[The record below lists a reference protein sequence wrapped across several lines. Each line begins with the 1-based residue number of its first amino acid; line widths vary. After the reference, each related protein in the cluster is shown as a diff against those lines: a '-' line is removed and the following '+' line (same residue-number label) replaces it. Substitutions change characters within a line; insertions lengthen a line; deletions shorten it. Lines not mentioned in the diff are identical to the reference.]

1 MRRSLAPI
9 CSILALAILLIAP
22 ATSSAYDSG
31 PHADA
36 TVDAMLDEGF
46 TQTGAG
52 VARINN
58 WFVDMYGNASD
69 YPYSGHA
76 DWYKVLLGGAVLN
89 SEDWSDA
96 VVNSAYKSHFDS
108 SVPAS
113 NTTAGIE
120 YEWQRLRTNVFNM
133 VQKAKL
139 HKNPIELL
147 TIIGM
152 SLHTLQDFYS
162 HTNWSEPFG
171 TGIFDAPGWDTKNE
185 GLTPTFWDVMPAVRS
200 AARLYAGG
208 AKHADGTKDIEREHG
223 YWKQDPAKSMAKD
236 DPGRPNYDHA
246 YMATT
251 FATRQ
256 WIQAIRGW
264 LNDPV
269 LWAAAQ
275 KFSQFKSQMDYDK
288 TGSIWMSAYAGHL
301 YGAGEVFKPGN
312 SAKRGAAGSLISLRG
327 VTQNYF
333 EDRGR
338 TIFRKTFER
347 LLPAFDDRPAIV
359 KTDAQAP
366 VPSSR
371 TMQSQERFVR
381 LQVTKMKGIDL
392 GDIGPDDADMFA
404 TATIAGQ
411 RYVSTVIHSHDN
423 FNFSSPYTPYTFTKS
438 ITKGQTFSEP
448 IRDIQV
454 RIKTSTSRWSGTDDS
469 MYLRTSGDTRFE
481 LDKKLYNDFEN
492 GDDDTYSVPIDS
504 VTRTG
509 FSLSDIKYLQIEKA
523 SDGAAGGY
531 KLGGVTIT
539 INGREVVNQPKIE
552 KWLEDNKR
560 TWRAPY
566 TYATGTGFAAPFW
579 IDIWDDD
586 PRIYGSDDHGDLNLY
601 DARDAISDGYVP
613 GSIVPDTTVTGGGK
627 LSGRLNKGGD
637 KARIT
642 YRLSTLETKLPTP
655 PVPPNPPDLTITE
668 VNASQVTVKNIGTGA
683 AGPFIVKVGAS
694 LYIPFGGLAAG
705 AAQTYVYGAG
715 CGGGTAT
722 ADPDNLVGES
732 NEANNSLTTEVIC

>member
-1 MRRSLAPI
+1 MRRSLAPLF
-9 CSILALAILLIAP
+9 SILAFAILLIAP
-22 ATSSAYDSG
+22 GSASAYDSG
-31 PHADA
+31 PHADI
-36 TVDAMLDEGF
+36 TVDAMQDEGF
-46 TQTGAG
+46 SQTAAG
-52 VARINN
+52 VGRINN

-76 DWYKVLLGGAVLN
+76 DWYKVLLGGALGN
-89 SEDWSDA
+89 SEDWSDDI
-96 VVNSAYKSHFDS
+96 VDSAYHSHFDS
-108 SVPAS
+108 SVGLS
-113 NTTAGIE
+113 NSTIGVE
-120 YEWQRLRTNVFNM
+120 HEWQRIRTNVYNM
-133 VQKAKL
+133 VQTAKQ

-162 HTNWSEPFG
+162 HTNWSEPLG
-171 TGIFDAPGWDTKNE
+171 TDVFDAPGWDSRNE
-185 GLTPTFWDVMPAVRS
+185 GLTPTFWDVMQPVRTT
-200 AARLYAGG
+200 AHLYAGG
-208 AKHADGTKDIEREHG
+208 AKDIAREHG

-236 DPGRPNYDHA
+236 DPGRPNYDNS
-246 YMATT
+246 YMAAT
-251 FATRQ
+251 FASRQ

-264 LNDPV
+264 LNDQA
-269 LWAAAQ
+269 LWSAAQ
-275 KFSQFKSQMDYDK
+275 NWSQFKSQMDYDK

-338 TIFRKTFER
+338 TIFRKTFEK
-347 LLPAFDDRPAIV
+347 LLPAFGKDPQVV

-371 TMQSQERFVR
+371 SMQSQQRFVR
-381 LQVTKMKGIDL
+381 LQITQMKGIDL
-392 GDIGPDDADMFA
+392 GDIGPDDADMFV

-411 RYVSTVIHSHDN
+411 RYSSTVIHSHDS
-423 FNFSSPYTPYTFTKS
+423 FNFSKPYTPFTFTKS

-454 RIKTSTSRWSGTDDS
+454 RIKTSTSRFSGTDDS
-469 MYLRTSGDTRFE
+469 IYLRTSNDTRFE
-481 LDKKLYNDFEN
+481 LDKSLYNDFEN
-492 GDDDTYSVPIDS
+492 GDDDTYSVPIDA

-509 FSLSDIKYLQIEKA
+509 FSLRDIKYLQIEKA

-539 INGREVVNQPKIE
+539 INGRQVVNSQGIE
-552 KWLEDNKR
+552 KWLEDNHR

-566 TYATGTGFAAPFW
+566 TPAVGSGFAAPFW

-586 PRIYGSDDHGDLNLY
+586 PRIYGSDDDGDVNIY
-601 DARDAISDGYVP
+601 DARDAVSDGYVP
-613 GSIVPDTTVTGGGK
+613 GSQVPDVTVTGGGK

-642 YRLSTLETKLPTP
+642 YRLSTLETRLPTP
-655 PVPPNPPDLTITE
+655 PVPPNPPDLT
-668 VNASQVTVKNIGTGA
+668 VVDLNATQFTVKNIGTGA
-683 AGPFIVKVGAS
+683 AGPFTVKVGAS
-694 LYIPFGGLAAG
+694 LFIPFGGLAAG
-705 AAQTYVYGAG
+705 GSQTYVYGAG
-715 CGGGTAT
+715 CSGGIYTAT
-722 ADPDNLVGES
+722 VDPDNFVGES
-732 NEANNSLTTEVIC
+732 NESNNTVSQEIIC

>member
-1 MRRSLAPI
+1 MRRSLAPL
-9 CSILALAILLIAP
+9 CSILACAIFLIAP
-22 ATSSAYDSG
+22 GSASAFDTG
-31 PHADA
+31 PHADI

-46 TQTGAG
+46 GQTAAG
-52 VARINN
+52 VGRIDN

-89 SEDWSDA
+89 SEDWSQA
-96 VVNSAYKSHFDS
+96 VVDSAYKSHFDS

-120 YEWQRLRTNVFNM
+120 YEWQRIRTNVFNM
-133 VQKAKL
+133 VQTAKQ

-147 TIIGM
+147 TVIGM

-162 HTNWSEPFG
+162 HTNWSEPLG
-171 TGIFDAPGWDTKNE
+171 SGVFDAPGWDTHNE
-185 GLTPTFWDVMPAVRS
+185 GLTPTFWDVMPAVRT
-200 AARLYAGG
+200 AVHLYAGG
-208 AKHADGTKDIEREHG
+208 ATDIPRKHG
-223 YWKQDPAKSMAKD
+223 YWKEDPAKSMAKD
-236 DPGRPNYDHA
+236 DPGRPNFDNA
-246 YMATT
+246 YMAST
-251 FATRQ
+251 FASRQ

-264 LNDPV
+264 LGDPA

-275 KFSQFKSQMDYDK
+275 NWSQYKSQMDYDK

-312 SAKRGAAGSLISLRG
+312 SAKRGAAGSLTSLRG
-327 VTQNYF
+327 VTQDYF

-338 TIFRKTFER
+338 TVFRAMFEKI
-347 LLPAFDDRPAIV
+347 LPAFDDRPVIV

-371 TMQSQERFVR
+371 AMQSQQRFVR
-381 LQVTKMKGIDL
+381 LQVAKMKGIDL
-392 GDIGPDDADMFA
+392 GDIGPDDADMFVS
-404 TATIAGQ
+404 ATIAGQ
-411 RYVSTVIHSHDN
+411 RYTSTVIHSHDN
-423 FNFSSPYTPYTFTKS
+423 FNFSSPYSPYTFTKS

-469 MYLRTSGDTRFE
+469 MYLRTSSDTRFE
-481 LDKKLYNDFEN
+481 LDKSLYNDFEN
-492 GDDDTYSVPIDS
+492 GDDDTYSVPIDEI
-504 VTRTG
+504 TRTG
-509 FSLSDIKYLQIEKA
+509 FSLRDIKYLQIEKA
-523 SDGAAGGY
+523 RDGAAGGY

-539 INGREVVNQPKIE
+539 INGRQVVNQQGIE
-552 KWLEDNKR
+552 KWLEDDHR

-566 TYATGTGFAAPFW
+566 TYSIGSGYAAPFW

-586 PRIYGSDDHGDLNLY
+586 PRIYGFDDHGDLNAY
-601 DARDAISDGYVP
+601 DARDSISDGYVP
-613 GSIVPDTTVTGGGK
+613 GSLVPDVTVTGGSK
-627 LSGRLNKGGD
+627 LSGRLSRGGD

-655 PVPPNPPDLTITE
+655 PVPPNPPDLTITDL
-668 VNASQVTVKNIGTGA
+668 NASQFTVKNIGTGA
-683 AGPFIVKVGAS
+683 AGAFIVKVGAS
-694 LYIPFGGLAAG
+694 LYVPFGGLAAG
-705 AAQTYVYGAG
+705 ASQTYVYGAG
-715 CGGGTAT
+715 CAGTFTAT
-722 ADPDNLVGES
+722 VDPDNLVGES
-732 NEANNSLTTEVIC
+732 DESNNTLFQEIFC